1 MPVRDTN
8 LLPCG
13 VLVLDAENHIVSLNP
28 YVCSLLDYEPNDLI
42 GQRIDRLL
50 TMASRIYFQTHI
62 YPLIK
67 LRKAASELYVNLQ
80 TRQRERV
87 PVLLNAVWY
96 EHTDEPQIYFSFIP
110 VRQRRQFE
118 QELINAKK
126 AAEDALLRNDEL
138 TRLQTEL
145 EQHQTDLDQQLSQ
158 LRQRNDDLEQLSK
171 ILSHDLKEPIRKIT
185 LFADL
190 LTSETPDAPD
200 ELTTR
205 ALTGVAKAAARL
217 RQLVG
222 DLQFYFALTN
232 EPPDNAIPVDLT
244 ALVAQTAQE
253 FDATL
258 LTCETNALPAVPGN
272 QSELTNLFRQL
283 LDNAVKFRQPGQTA
297 TVRVAGD
304 MMRLNSFRNLPHKY
318 RYTNFARIV
327 VADNGIG
334 FNNRQRDD
342 IFRILRK
349 LDPHTPGI
357 GLGLAIAKKIVERHN
372 GQISAES
379 VEDGGTRIT
388 ILLPVA

>member
-1 MPVRDTN
+1 M
-8 LLPCG
+8 
-13 VLVLDAENHIVSLNP
+13 
-28 YVCSLLDYEPNDLI
+28 LDYEPDALI

-50 TMASRIYFQTHI
+50 TVASRIYFQTHI

-67 LRKAASELYVNLQ
+67 LRQAASELYVNLQ

-87 PVLLNAVWY
+87 PVLLNAVWH
-96 EHTDEPQIYFSFIP
+96 EQTDGPQIYVSFIP

-138 TRLQTEL
+138 TRLQNEL
-145 EQHQTDLDQQLSQ
+145 EQHQTKLDQQLSQ
-158 LRQRNDDLEQLSK
+158 LRQRNDELEQLSK
-171 ILSHDLKEPIRKIT
+171 ILSHDLQEPIRKVT

-190 LTSETPDAPD
+190 LTNETSDVSG
-200 ELTTR
+200 ELNAR
-205 ALTGVAKAAARL
+205 ALTGVAKAATRL

-232 EPPDNAIPVDLT
+232 NPLANAVFVDLT
-244 ALVAQTAQE
+244 TLVAQTAEE
-253 FDATL
+253 FDANL
-258 LTCETNALPAVPGN
+258 LTCETDTLPTVWGN
-272 QSELTNLFRQL
+272 QNELTNLFRQL

-297 TVRVAGD
+297 TVRVTGD
-304 MMRLNSFRNLPHKY
+304 MVSLNSFRNLPHKY
-318 RYTNFARIV
+318 RYASFARIV

-334 FNNRQRDD
+334 FSNRQRDD
-342 IFRILRK
+342 IFRILQK

-379 VEDGGTRIT
+379 VENSGTRIT